1 MEERLNVAKVSY
13 ANLIKFKADTKY
25 KKQAD
30 EMFARVEKDLQ
41 KYIK

>member
-1 MEERLNVAKVSY
+1 VSY